1 MGHVLRL
8 GGERSALRGCSALEM
23 GILAGDLKPGAPGW
37 TKTQKEITSAWLT
50 APNAGKATA
59 FEGIRA
65 RPSAPRRDLLA

>member
-1 MGHVLRL
+1 
-8 GGERSALRGCSALEM
+8 M